1 MFDVVKSSE
10 ENEWRNQEPLLTP
23 IAKLKAWEKR
33 SVPTKLEP
41 KILKSYN
48 DLYINTDE
56 DLPESNFTNIPR
68 ATPWTLTTLIA
79 LHPVGQWNKFR
90 WFRWECNRPF
100 GDIYTMIIKG
110 KLFLREVYYI
120 PSLCNN
126 IMSLGQLSEV
136 GNKVVLKGEYLWIHD
151 NKKKLMM
158 KVDK

>member
-33 SVPTKLEP
+33 SVPTKLER

-68 ATPWTLTTLIA
+68 TTLWTLTPLIA
-79 LHPVGQWNKFR
+79 LHPVGQ
-90 WFRWECNRPF
+90 
-100 GDIYTMIIKG
+100 
-110 KLFLREVYYI
+110 
-120 PSLCNN
+120 
-126 IMSLGQLSEV
+126 
-136 GNKVVLKGEYLWIHD
+136 
-151 NKKKLMM
+151 
-158 KVDK
+158 